1 MSSIS
6 SISLPLFL
14 LEWGLSLNLSLVF
27 SELGWKPVNP
37 INASVSATLRGGVTS
52 T

>member
-27 SELGWKPVNP
+27 SELSWKPVNP
-37 INASVSATLRGGVTS
+37 INASISATLRGGVTS